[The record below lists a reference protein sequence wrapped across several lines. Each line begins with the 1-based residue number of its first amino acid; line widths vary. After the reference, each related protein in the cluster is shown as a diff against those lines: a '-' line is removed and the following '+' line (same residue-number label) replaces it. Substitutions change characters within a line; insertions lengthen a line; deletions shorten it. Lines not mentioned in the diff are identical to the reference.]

1 MSAFGDV
8 ANLNALT
15 SMMEE
20 AQSEQQKRMEEAS
33 RGKGGTVN
41 VITPADRIRLDKEKA
56 AKALEDK
63 KKEKDPNAIW
73 DDEEVDA
80 RDPDFEDDGREV
92 PEFEINYKQH
102 VGAEDIYLGLGNK
115 TPSTITAGYI
125 IVRVQFPGEKL
136 KDLDLK
142 VEKQKIVAQSP
153 KYRLCTYLPH
163 EVREEDG
170 KAEYDA
176 KSETLKVTLP
186 IIREG
191 FF

>member
-1 MSAFGDV
+1 
-8 ANLNALT
+8 
-15 SMMEE
+15 MMKRRRAAGE
-20 AQSEQQKRMEEAS
+20 AH
-33 RGKGGTVN
+33 GGSFRERW
-41 VITPADRIRLDKEKA
+41 DRKCYNPRRWIRLDKEKA
-56 AKALEDK
+56 EKALED

-73 DDEEVDA
+73 DDEEIDA

-92 PEFEINYKQH
+92 PDFEINYKQH

-163 EVREEDG
+163 EVRENDG

-191 FF
+191 LF